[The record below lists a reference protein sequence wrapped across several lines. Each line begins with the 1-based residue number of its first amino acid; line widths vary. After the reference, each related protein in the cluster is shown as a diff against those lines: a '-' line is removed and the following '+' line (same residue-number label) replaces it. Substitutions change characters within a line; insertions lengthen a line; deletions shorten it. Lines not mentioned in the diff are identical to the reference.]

1 MSTSARIDT
10 IDMKAGMPAAEEARR
25 RLAAEL
31 QRGASG
37 GVAVLKLVH
46 GYGSTGK
53 GGRIRRMLRTEL
65 TALRSAAR
73 IGTVVPGEAFSVFDA
88 DTRGMLDR
96 YPALRNDPDLE
107 RGNAGVTFVELRR
120 RGTQ

>member
-1 MSTSARIDT
+1 
-10 IDMKAGMPAAEEARR
+10 MKAGMPRAEEARR

-53 GGRIRRMLRTEL
+53 GGRIRGTLRTEL
-65 TALRSAAR
+65 AVLRTAGR
-73 IGTVVPGEAFSVFDA
+73 IGVVVAGEAFSVFDA
-88 DTRGMLDR
+88 DTRALLDR

-107 RGNAGVTFVELRR
+107 RGNAGVTFVEIRR
-120 RGTQ
+120 RGT